1 MPDICV
7 QLNKQT
13 NKQTKRLKTKEF
25 EEKKNYRSV
34 PSVLSYHKPYFG
46 RFGQKVP
53 KSAKWDNFPKKNFFS
68 SSTKGLKRWKK
79 WLRSQRKGFRRGG
92 IEVKWWKKKNKKFFW
107 DFNGANGHEGAPNL
121 PIRQHFYSSC
131 SKNWYNKSVVG
142 FADFSKKNCLV
153 LEDGFKTRFL
163 ATLLPAKKTLL
174 PWNFDLFLILRF
186 FYSEGRRI
194 QRSFLDLGSF

>member
-1 MPDICV
+1 MRQFP
-7 QLNKQT
+7 
-13 NKQTKRLKTKEF
+13 
-25 EEKKNYRSV
+25 EKI
-34 PSVLSYHKPYFG
+34 
-46 RFGQKVP
+46 
-53 KSAKWDNFPKKNFFS
+53 FFQS
-68 SSTKGLKRWKK
+68 SKKGLKRWKK